1 MAGRRLTANVWV
13 HRPDG
18 DPVMFGPGDDVPE
31 WAAALI
37 TNPKVWDSP
46 APVAAAEPAE
56 VVEEPAVSQ
65 PSEDGLFDP
74 GEHNAKDVLA
84 YLESLTD
91 DQADEYARVIDA
103 EAAGKARKGILG
115 DSGE

>member
-1 MAGRRLTANVWV
+1 MTGRRLRANVWV
-13 HRPDG
+13 HRPG
-18 DPVMFGPGDDVPE
+18 GEPVVFGPGDDVPE

-37 TNPKVWDSP
+37 TNPKAWDSP
-46 APVAAAEPAE
+46 APSVAEPVAP
-56 VVEEPAVSQ
+56 VGEPERPAAGG
-65 PSEDGLFDP
+65 GLFDP
-74 GEHNAKDVLA
+74 GEHNAKEVLA